1 VRERLVNKG
10 REKQSLFSEEAEDS
24 LLGGRHGLLLG
35 FADGARDGAGAAAA
49 GGGAAAAARGGS
61 AAATTAA
68 AVAVAAS
75 LLPVTATGPVMWWC
89 SLFSLSSSVVGATHS
104 LPLLQLLTLM
114 LASSSSCPRMTLT
127 SRGGC
132 C

>member
-1 VRERLVNKG
+1 M
-10 REKQSLFSEEAEDS
+10 D
-24 LLGGRHGLLLG
+24 LLLG

-89 SLFSLSSSVVGATHS
+89 SLFSLSSSVQRSGRH
-104 LPLLQLLTLM
+104 PLLAVAAAADADARVLLFLPSHDVDITGRLLLTLGC
-114 LASSSSCPRMTLT
+114 ASISLS
-127 SRGGC
+127 
-132 C
+132 